1 MPKPRPSFET
11 HAPNKKV
18 CHVHAS
24 QAVAACHLLPPK
36 IVKNILKLNSSIC
49 MNRTS
54 QALIY
59 FRGGM
64 TETFIIEK
72 SKIVLVHDGIV
83 VTIFH
88 KGLVSAFT

>member
-1 MPKPRPSFET
+1 
-11 HAPNKKV
+11 
-18 CHVHAS
+18 
-24 QAVAACHLLPPK
+24 
-36 IVKNILKLNSSIC
+36 
-49 MNRTS
+49 
-54 QALIY
+54 
-59 FRGGM
+59 M